1 MKTNQSLSNDDYRI
15 EDRDT
20 QQLNPVG
27 KMKGEIDGEFES
39 FYIAVDQEG
48 QLFINRDPEH
58 SEDRYKKSNGW
69 RPITRQQLE
78 AYEGDLRFFPSQRK
92 GLRI

>member
-1 MKTNQSLSNDDYRI
+1 MKTNQSVPNHDYGV

-20 QQLNPVG
+20 EQLNPVG
-27 KMKGEIDGEFES
+27 KMKGEINGKFES

-48 QLFINRDPEH
+48 ELFINHDPEY

-69 RPITRQQLE
+69 KPITRQQLE
-78 AYEGDLRFFPSQRK
+78 TYERDLRFFPSQRK
-92 GLRI
+92 GLRM

>member
-1 MKTNQSLSNDDYRI
+1 MKTNQSLPNRV

-20 QQLNPVG
+20 EQLNPVG
-27 KMKGEIDGEFES
+27 KMKGEINGGFES
-39 FYIAVDQEG
+39 FYIAVDREG
-48 QLFINRDPEH
+48 QLFINHDPEY

-69 RPITRQQLE
+69 KPITRQQLE

-92 GLRI
+92 SLRM